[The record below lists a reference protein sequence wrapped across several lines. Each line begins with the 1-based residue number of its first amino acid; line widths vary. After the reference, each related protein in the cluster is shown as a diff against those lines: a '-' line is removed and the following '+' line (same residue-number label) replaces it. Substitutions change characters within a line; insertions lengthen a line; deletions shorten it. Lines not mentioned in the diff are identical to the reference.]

1 MSTRHEILPNLII
14 ALSAWAIAY
23 GEDANMLETEKTILL
38 SLLESLEEMKD
49 SMKRLRQLLRQLNNQ
64 TNTTDDHHLNK
75 FMITEAI
82 DGGEEH
88 EARVYE
94 FIENCCGEMVA
105 WTLADPTTED
115 EIDSEDVD
123 HDEQPYEGILDNPI
137 DAEELILSIKNGN
150 QERKEIID
158 RFS

>member
-14 ALSAWAIAY
+14 ALSAWAQSF
-23 GEDANMLETEKTILL
+23 GENPDILETEKTILL
-38 SLLESLEEMKD
+38 GLLEGLQEMKE

-64 TNTTDDHHLNK
+64 TNTTDDHHLKK

-88 EARVYE
+88 ESRVYE

-105 WTLADPTTED
+105 WTLADPDTED
-115 EIDSEDVD
+115 EIDPEDVD
-123 HDEQPYEGILDNPI
+123 HDEQPYEGILDNPT